1 MHHDAIVVKL
11 ATIEA
16 EANVLERENARLQSQ
31 ITKDFDPNLITYSI
45 AVGKV
50 LFNLKDAFVDQ
61 MKRLHESYT
70 YQFLERRPFAYDDS
84 SVAMLEAWMANNMVN
99 RLQRMEHIG
108 NQVEKFNMHPEPMEN
123 SIVLSRKD
131 HPEAFTSLDTF
142 GNMTFVLT
150 GTFLEHLLTTL
161 AGDHFKLVLETRQ
174 KSKIT
179 CILSVGPQ
187 MDICP
192 LFKNNFSRSYGSF
205 RQRLNGTGT
214 ENNIMLKCSH

>member
-1 MHHDAIVVKL
+1 MHHDAIVVKV

-45 AVGKV
+45 AVGRV

-108 NQVEKFNMHPEPMEN
+108 NQVEKFNTDAKPMEN
-123 SIVLSRKD
+123 SIVLSRRD
-131 HPEAFTSLDTF
+131 HQEAFASLDSF
-142 GNMTFVLT
+142 GNMTFALT
-150 GTFLEHLLTTL
+150 GTFHANIFLSISQN
-161 AGDHFKLVLETRQ
+161 R
-174 KSKIT
+174 
-179 CILSVGPQ
+179 ILSREQLHSDNLIILSQAGPGANR
-187 MDICP
+187 MAF
-192 LFKNNFSRSYGSF
+192 LG
-205 RQRLNGTGT
+205 RQTKSSDSAP
-214 ENNIMLKCSH
+214 I

>member
-1 MHHDAIVVKL
+1 MNDKIMHHDAIVVKL

-45 AVGKV
+45 AVGRV

-84 SVAMLEAWMANNMVN
+84 SVAMIEAWMANNMVN

-131 HPEAFTSLDTF
+131 HPEAFASLDTF

-150 GTFLEHLLTTL
+150 GTLLE
-161 AGDHFKLVLETRQ
+161 
-174 KSKIT
+174 
-179 CILSVGPQ
+179 ILSTHEADWRP
-187 MDICP
+187 
-192 LFKNNFSRSYGSF
+192 FKISFGNLKKVQNNKHIISEPT
-205 RQRLNGTGT
+205 NGYLST
-214 ENNIMLKCSH
+214 IFVDLLAYLDRA

>member
-45 AVGKV
+45 AVGRV
-50 LFNLKDAFVDQ
+50 LLNLKDAFVDQ

-108 NQVEKFNMHPEPMEN
+108 NQMEKFNVDPKPMEN
-123 SIVLSRKD
+123 SIVLTRKD
-131 HPEAFTSLDTF
+131 HLEAFRSLDAN
-142 GNMTFVLT
+142 GSMTFVLS
-150 GTFLEHLLTTL
+150 GTFLQHIFTRRADDHL
-161 AGDHFKLVLETRQ
+161 KLVLQKTR
-174 KSKIT
+174 KKIHFVFKT
-179 CILSVGPQ
+179 QSRCHFKVQNNVLNGPM
-187 MDICP
+187 MDHCP
-192 LFKNNFSRSYGSF
+192 L
-205 RQRLNGTGT
+205 
-214 ENNIMLKCSH
+214 CSKYNL